1 MAKKR
6 KIKFRTKLRRQ
17 IKKMK
22 KAFKKLSKNKVFV
35 AVLAVLFLAG
45 LFAATFFVTTSV
57 FEHTAKKQET
67 STTEYTEEQTTQ
79 QESTTEKIPETTE
92 TTTAETTTEKPTA
105 AKPSYTP
112 GNVDY
117 PSDTASWKLICLN
130 RQRYVGSDVENKISL
145 SYVAG
150 SGERMDSR
158 AAAAYEDMYDAAA
171 EDGIYLTPCSG
182 YRSYSTQKRLYY
194 EFVNEYLAQGYSQ
207 SEAENLTSKRRN
219 PPGSSEHNIGIC
231 MDIICAASSAKFEN
245 TKEYAWLCENAADY
259 GFILRYPADK
269 VDVTGVKFEPWHWRY
284 VGTENAGNIKA
295 SGLCLEEYLGLA

>member
-1 MAKKR
+1 MSKK
-6 KIKFRTKLRRQ
+6 KKVKFKTKLRRQ

-22 KAFKKLSKNKVFV
+22 KSFKKLSKNKVFI
-35 AVLAVLFLAG
+35 AVIAVVFLAG
-45 LFAATFFVTTSV
+45 LFAATFFITTSV

-67 STTEYTEEQTTQ
+67 STSEYIETTTQ
-79 QESTTEKIPETTE
+79 QESTTENKEPDTE
-92 TTTAETTTEKPTA
+92 NTTAVTTEKPTSA
-105 AKPSYTP
+105 APSYTP

-117 PSDTASWKLICLN
+117 PSDAASWKLICLN
-130 RQRYVGSDVENKISL
+130 RNRYVGSDVEDRISL

-194 EFVNEYLAQGYSQ
+194 EFVNEYLDQGYSQ

-231 MDIICAASSAKFEN
+231 MDIICASSSAGFEN
-245 TKEYAWLCENAADY
+245 TKEYAWLCENAADF

-269 VDVTGVKFEPWHWRY
+269 VDITGVKFEPWHWRY
-284 VGTENAGNIKA
+284 VGAENAGKIKE
-295 SGLCLEEYLGLA
+295 SGLCLEEYLNLS

>member
-6 KIKFRTKLRRQ
+6 KVKFRTKVRRQ
-17 IKKMK
+17 IKKLK
-22 KAFKKLSKNKVFV
+22 KSFRKLLKNKLFTVII
-35 AVLAVLFLAG
+35 AVLFLAG
-45 LFAATFFVTTSV
+45 LFAATFFITTSV
-57 FEHTAKKQET
+57 FEHTSKKQET
-67 STTEYTEEQTTQ
+67 TTNEYIETTTQ
-79 QESTTEKIPETTE
+79 QESTSEKIQETTE
-92 TTTAETTTEKPTA
+92 TTTAETTTEKPTSSV
-105 AKPSYTP
+105 PSYTP

-130 RQRYVGSDVENKISL
+130 RQRYVGSDVEDEISL

-158 AAAAYEDMYDAAA
+158 AAAAYEEMYDAAA
-171 EDGIYLTPCSG
+171 EEGIYLTPCSG

-207 SEAENLTSKRRN
+207 AEAENLTSKRRN
-219 PPGSSEHNIGIC
+219 PPGSSEHNVGIC
-231 MDIICAASSAKFEN
+231 MDIICASSSAGFEN
-245 TKEYAWLCENAADY
+245 TEEYAWLCENAADY

-295 SGLCLEEYLGLA
+295 SGLCLEEYLGLV